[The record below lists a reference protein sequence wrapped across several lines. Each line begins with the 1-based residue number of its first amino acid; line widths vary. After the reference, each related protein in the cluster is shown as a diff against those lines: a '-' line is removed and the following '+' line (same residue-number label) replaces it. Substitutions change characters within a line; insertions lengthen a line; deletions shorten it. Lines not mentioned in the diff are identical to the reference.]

1 MLNKSLTE
9 DIEIKKNTL
18 FQFSLLKTKANIEI
32 KHERQTRKKQAVEN
46 IEKEH
51 KGEIFL
57 NKDDFA
63 YV

>member
-1 MLNKSLTE
+1 MRGRQE
-9 DIEIKKNTL
+9 
-18 FQFSLLKTKANIEI
+18 KTSP
-32 KHERQTRKKQAVEN
+32 VEN

-63 YV
+63 YVWRDTVNQVQKITPSIIKNASKRINNVAQ